1 MNKEKRFRSVVFK
14 SQRGSFTIVLALFT
28 ILTFSSGSS
37 PASIQAQE
45 RPQEEVTVTAV
56 EVPVRVLLK
65 GEAVKDLTKR
75 DFEVFEN
82 GVKQEITHFEVISR
96 KIAAPALPTPPV
108 PGQKSKTQ
116 KRLFLLIF
124 NIFDYDDSV
133 GEAVDYFFRDI
144 FQPGDQI
151 VVLTEGRILD
161 IQRGKGVEDLIARVK
176 DSLRKF
182 KAISTA
188 AAIKNFRDI
197 SYEADRL
204 LSQLRGLTG
213 GLESLAPTM
222 IRFFENY
229 QRIWEN
235 YRRQFLELD
244 VDFYQRLIKRL
255 KTIEGDK
262 WAISFQQR
270 EMFPKIKN
278 ASRLDNEIRGWVDSQ
293 LDPQK
298 QVEARMVQAR
308 QQELQRTFDF
318 SGRINAAALS
328 DLFLGADFTC
338 HLILMKSSRTVFSQD
353 LELTEVGQDYE
364 ESLTR
369 LSRSTGGY
377 STFSNQAAAALQKA
391 AELEDF
397 HYLLVYSPQE
407 TSSGKKRNI
416 EVKVNRSG
424 VDVVYLK
431 TYLEAGPPQ
440 VAVADFEV
448 KGKAISFSLRRYQ
461 MKQVNN
467 QRRGVADVKIT
478 IFDDGSNKVFDE
490 EKTLDLVK
498 DETHIS
504 LNFGWLKPGTYF
516 IVIQAV
522 DRVANQSDVYSGLI
536 KL

>member
-1 MNKEKRFRSVVFK
+1 MNKEKRIRSVVFK
-14 SQRGSFTIVLALFT
+14 SQRGSFTIVLAIFS
-28 ILTFSSGSS
+28 ILAFSSGSS
-37 PASIQAQE
+37 PASAQAQE

-65 GEAVKDLTKR
+65 GEAVKDLTKG
-75 DFEVFEN
+75 DFEVYEN
-82 GVKQEITHFEVISR
+82 GVKQEIAQFEVISR

-108 PGQKSKTQ
+108 PGQKSRPQ

-161 IQRGKGVEDLIARVK
+161 IQRGKRVEDLIAAVK

-188 AAIKNFRDI
+188 ATIKNFRDI
-197 SYEADRL
+197 SYEADKL
-204 LSQLRGLTG
+204 LALLRGLRG
-213 GLESLAPTM
+213 NLESKAPTM

-229 QRIWEN
+229 QRIWGD
-235 YRRQFLELD
+235 YRRQFLEVD
-244 VDFYQRLIKRL
+244 VDFYQRLVKRL

-262 WAISFQQR
+262 WAIGFQQR
-270 EMFPKIKN
+270 EMFPKIKS

-293 LDPQK
+293 VEPQQ
-298 QVEARMVQAR
+298 QVDARMVQAR
-308 QQELQRTFDF
+308 QMELQRSFDF
-318 SGRINAAALS
+318 AGGINDAALS
-328 DLFLGADFTC
+328 DLFLGADFTF
-338 HLILMKSSRTVFSQD
+338 HLILMKSTRTVFSQD

-364 ESLTR
+364 ELLTR
-369 LSRSTGGY
+369 ISRSTGGY
-377 STFSNQAAAALQKA
+377 SAFSNQPAAALQQA
-391 AELEDF
+391 VELEDF
-397 HYLLVYSPQE
+397 HYLLVYSPRE
-407 TSSGKKRNI
+407 SSGGKKRNI

-424 VDVVYLK
+424 VDMVYLK
-431 TYLEAGPPQ
+431 NYLAAGPLQ
-440 VAVADFEV
+440 VSVADFEV
-448 KGKAISFSLRRYQ
+448 KGKAIRFSLRHYQ
-461 MKQVNN
+461 MTQVNN
-467 QRRGVADVKIT
+467 QSRGVADVKIT
-478 IFDDGSNKVFDE
+478 IFDEGSNKLFDE
-490 EKTLDLVK
+490 GKTLDLIK

-504 LNFGWLKPGTYF
+504 LNFDWLKPGTYF
-516 IVIQAV
+516 IVIQAI

>member
-1 MNKEKRFRSVVFK
+1 MKQNTKLDSALKKVGGLFSLIILFWAVI
-14 SQRGSFTIVLALFT
+14 SLAVL
-28 ILTFSSGSS
+28 GE
-37 PASIQAQE
+37 QE

-65 GEAVKDLTKR
+65 GEAVKDLTKG
-75 DFEVFEN
+75 DFEVYEN
-82 GVKQEITHFEVISR
+82 GVKQEITQFEVISR
-96 KIAAPALPTPPV
+96 KITAPALPTRPV
-108 PGQKSKTQ
+108 PGQKPKTQ

-144 FQPGDQI
+144 FQPGDQV
-151 VVLTEGRILD
+151 VVLTQGRVLD
-161 IQRGKGVEDLIARVK
+161 IQRGKGVEELIAGVK

-197 SYEADRL
+197 SYEADLL
-204 LSQLRGLTG
+204 LSQLRGLSG
-213 GLESLAPTM
+213 GLESIAPTM
-222 IRFFENY
+222 IRFFEKY
-229 QRIWEN
+229 QRTWED

-255 KTIEGDK
+255 KSVEGDK

-278 ASRLDNEIRGWVDSQ
+278 ASRLDNEIRGWVDTQ

-318 SGRINAAALS
+318 SGRVNSAALS
-328 DLFLGADFTC
+328 DLFLAADFTY

-353 LELTEVGQDYE
+353 LELSEVGKDYE
-364 ESLTR
+364 EALTR
-369 LSRSTGGY
+369 ISRSTGGY
-377 STFSNQAAAALQKA
+377 SAFSNQAAAALQEA
-391 AELEDF
+391 SELEDF
-397 HYLLVYSPQE
+397 HYLLVYSPRE
-407 TSSGKKRNI
+407 SSGGKKRNI
-416 EVKVNRSG
+416 EVKVNRGG
-424 VDVVYLK
+424 VDMIYLK
-431 TYLEAGPPQ
+431 NYLEAGPPQ
-440 VAVADFEV
+440 VAVADFKV
-448 KGKAISFSLRRYQ
+448 DGKAVSFSIRHCQ
-461 MKQVNN
+461 MTRVND

-478 IFDDGSNKVFDE
+478 IFDEGSNKVFDE
-490 EKTLDLVK
+490 GKTLDLIK

-504 LNFGWLKPGTYF
+504 LNFNWLKPGTYF